1 MIAAFIVALVLALL
15 GFGFV
20 FLGWVVGTRPSAG
33 TSGITAGLLSVI
45 GGCVLLAAAVVAAC
59 VGIFLGLG

>member
-20 FLGWVVGTRPSAG
+20 FLGWIFGTRPSAG
-33 TSGITAGLLSVI
+33 TSGTAAGLLLVI
-45 GGCVLLAAAVVAAC
+45 GGCFLLGGAVVAAC
-59 VGIFLGLG
+59 VGVFLGLG